1 VDGDEITL
9 GDHPMHLDVD
19 RPDRGK
25 VILDCLQAFAA
36 WASCWTQSSTIRS
49 SNASVSPTRKASKS
63 RATAWLV
70 PLRVCHRF
78 LLVIRSG

>member
-1 VDGDEITL
+1 VDGDAITL

-25 VILDCLQAFAA
+25 VIRGCLQAVRRLGVVLDVVVDD
-36 WASCWTQSSTIRS
+36 QVVEP
-49 SNASVSPTRKASKS
+49 SVSPTRKASKR